1 MTHAKT
7 PRPGETGPEA
17 AGGYLRERELAER
30 WKVSGRMLGRWRQNG
45 DGPPFIRVGRRRIL
59 YRLADC
65 GQCPSSWWN
74 LRCSLRRPRLRRPW
88 MG

>member
-30 WKVSGRMLGRWRQNG
+30 WKVSGRMLGRWRQTG

-65 GQCPSSWWN
+65 EAWLAGRTHASRAAELALQEQAS
-74 LRCSLRRPRLRRPW
+74 R
-88 MG
+88 